1 VDGRFPIKLIDIIDK
16 VRWLREAGHM
26 AVESEEFTELGDE
39 FALVAQTAAE
49 AGTAG
54 GGLPRVRR
62 GWVNVPAGGHVS
74 GVFWGDGPPDVVFL
88 HDIGESA
95 RAWDAVALTVGR
107 PSLAIDLPGH
117 GRSDWRRDG
126 RYEPGKLASAVAE
139 AIRSLAPRARLV
151 VGSGLGGHTALA
163 LSRRQPRLTPRL
175 ALVSTLPGSGPGL
188 AQEWPG
194 PERFTSRA
202 EALAALAVRRPERSA
217 QSLRREIAHELIQ
230 DQDGSWA
237 WRHHPGSLPPAP
249 VGGDAGADDP
259 GVADEAQWG
268 ELGQLGTAAALIRG
282 DWADPLFAADLAR
295 LRERALGVQVITI
308 PGGGADVV
316 ATQPAALAA
325 ALNQLLTTAPEGQR

>member
-1 VDGRFPIKLIDIIDK
+1 
-16 VRWLREAGHM
+16 M

-49 AGTAG
+49 AGAAG
-54 GGLPRVRR
+54 GALPRVRR

-74 GVFWGDGPPDVVFL
+74 GVFWGDGPPEVVFL

-126 RYEPGKLASAVAE
+126 RYQPGKLTSAVAE
-139 AIRSLAPRARLV
+139 AIRSFAPRAGLV
-151 VGSGLGGHTALA
+151 AGSGLGGHTALA
-163 LSRRQPRLTPRL
+163 LHRRQPRLLPRL
-175 ALVSTLPGSGPGL
+175 ALVGTLPGSEPGPG
-188 AQEWPG
+188 QRWPG
-194 PERFTSRA
+194 PERFADRA
-202 EALAALAVRRPERSA
+202 EALAALAVRRPERSP
-217 QSLRREIAHELIQ
+217 QSLRREIAYELSQ

-237 WRHHPGSLPPAP
+237 WRHHPGNLPAAP
-249 VGGDAGADDP
+249 LHGDAGAGDP
-259 GVADEAQWG
+259 GAADEALWG
-268 ELGQLGTAAALIRG
+268 ELGQLGAAAALIRG
-282 DWADPLFAADLAR
+282 DWDGPLSVADLAR
-295 LRERALGVQVITI
+295 LRERAPAVQVITI
-308 PGGGADVV
+308 PGGGADLV

>member
-1 VDGRFPIKLIDIIDK
+1 
-16 VRWLREAGHM
+16 M

-49 AGTAG
+49 AGAG
-54 GGLPRVRR
+54 DELPRVRR

-74 GVFWGDGPPDVVFL
+74 GVFWGDGPPEVVFL

-126 RYEPGKLASAVAE
+126 RYQPARLTSAVAE
-139 AIRSLAPRARLV
+139 AIRSFAPRARLV
-151 VGSGLGGHTALA
+151 VGNGLGGHTALA
-163 LSRRQPRLTPRL
+163 LRRRQPRLLPRL
-175 ALVSTLPGSGPGL
+175 ALVSTLPGSGPGP
-188 AQEWPG
+188 AQRWPG
-194 PERFTSRA
+194 PERFADRA

-217 QSLRREIAHELIQ
+217 QSLRREIAYELIQ

-237 WRHHPGSLPPAP
+237 WRHHPGSLPAAP
-249 VGGDAGADDP
+249 LDGDAGAGDA
-259 GVADEAQWG
+259 GVADEALWG

-282 DWADPLFAADLAR
+282 DWDGPLSAADLAR
-295 LRERALGVQVITI
+295 LRDRAPAVQVITI

-325 ALNQLLTTAPEGQR
+325 ALDQLLTTGPEGQR

>member
-1 VDGRFPIKLIDIIDK
+1 
-16 VRWLREAGHM
+16 M

-49 AGTAG
+49 VGAAGSQ
-54 GGLPRVRR
+54 LPRVRR

-74 GVFWGDGPPDVVFL
+74 GVFWGDGPAEVVFL

-126 RYEPGKLASAVAE
+126 RYEPGKL
-139 AIRSLAPRARLV
+139 
-151 VGSGLGGHTALA
+151 
-163 LSRRQPRLTPRL
+163 
-175 ALVSTLPGSGPGL
+175 
-188 AQEWPG
+188 
-194 PERFTSRA
+194 
-202 EALAALAVRRPERSA
+202 
-217 QSLRREIAHELIQ
+217 EIAYDLCQ

-237 WRHHPGSLPPAP
+237 WRHHPGSLPAAP
-249 VGGDAGADDP
+249 LGGDAGAGDP
-259 GVADEAQWG
+259 GVADEALWR
-268 ELGQLGTAAALIRG
+268 ELGQLGAAAVLIRG
-282 DWADPLFAADLAR
+282 DWAGPLSAADLAGFG
-295 LRERALGVQVITI
+295 ERAPGAQVITI

-325 ALNQLLTTAPEGQR
+325 ALDQLLTTAPEGQR

>member
-1 VDGRFPIKLIDIIDK
+1 
-16 VRWLREAGHM
+16 M

-49 AGTAG
+49 VGADGSQ
-54 GGLPRVRR
+54 LPRVRR

-74 GVFWGDGPPDVVFL
+74 GVFWGDGPAEVVFL
-88 HDIGESA
+88 HDVGESA

-126 RYEPGKLASAVAE
+126 RYEPGKLASSAAE
-139 AIRSLAPRARLV
+139 AIRSMAPRARLV
-151 VGSGLGGHTALA
+151 VGSGLGAHTALA
-163 LSRRQPRLTPRL
+163 LSRRQPRLQLRL
-175 ALVSTLPGSGPGL
+175 ALVVSTLSGAGPGRG
-188 AQEWPG
+188 QRWPG
-194 PERFTSRA
+194 PERFAGRS
-202 EALAALAVRRPERSA
+202 EALAALAARRPERSA
-217 QSLRREIAHELIQ
+217 QSLRREIAYELIQ

-237 WRHHPGSLPPAP
+237 WRHHPGSLPAP
-249 VGGDAGADDP
+249 PLGGDAGAGDP
-259 GVADEAQWG
+259 GAADEALWR

-282 DWADPLFAADLAR
+282 DWAGPLSAAELAG
-295 LRERALGVQVITI
+295 LRERAPGVPVITI

-325 ALNQLLTTAPEGQR
+325 ALDQLLTTAPEGQR